1 MLSNRNH
8 IWRPIYTISFKNVI
22 NQNKIMGS
30 NTYWL
35 YRQFIGRHENP
46 QLEITDY
53 FTKDRFACL
62 LDLRFQ
68 FLKEDEYKIDY
79 L

>member
-1 MLSNRNH
+1 M
-8 IWRPIYTISFKNVI
+8 
-22 NQNKIMGS
+22 
-30 NTYWL
+30 TYWL
-35 YRQFIGRHENP
+35 CRQFIGRHGDP